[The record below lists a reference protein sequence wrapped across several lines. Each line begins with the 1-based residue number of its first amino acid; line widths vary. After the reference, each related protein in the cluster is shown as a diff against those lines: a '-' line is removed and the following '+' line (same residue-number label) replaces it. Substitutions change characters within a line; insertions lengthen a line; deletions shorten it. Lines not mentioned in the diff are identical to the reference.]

1 MKNETKQNHNAAR
14 IKKKAAELGAKTLL
28 FCKQNYLML
37 GYILASLIIEL
48 TGVAVTSGKFYMTAP
63 WLYFTFVAIFALI
76 SIYLPGHKSRYV
88 LFVVALAFNFCIDI
102 LFIVIFE
109 STGGTI
115 FDYAMITLRVDAMMI
130 VSGIPINFTYMFV
143 SAVVISLYCVLGHM
157 LKTRMPKPDREKITR
172 VVTSSLLAGVL
183 TANMLA
189 VYFTNYKNNANDLR
203 YKIYQQET
211 GTYSNQGIVGN
222 LYSELV
228 RGLFFSGIDL
238 GDVDEMNRFI
248 YSGVALPTA
257 MTGRAKD
264 FNVVTV
270 LCESFEWFT
279 FLYDAERYPNGF
291 ARVEKPT
298 DDGKPDKNGNADEP
312 PKEEQIAQVRAAL
325 RELYPNLYRF
335 YESDSTVIL
344 DNSHSL
350 EKTDISENKAIL
362 GNYPL
367 HEYINYSYPYNSVPY
382 SMPNI
387 MKNMFG
393 VESNSFH
400 DGTNTF
406 YNRNVH
412 HVNALGFESYTS
424 SENMNITSDES
435 GLGQNNLDSEMM
447 ESCKAEMFPTDRR
460 FNTFITTITMHG
472 PYAERKNLQE
482 YYDKL
487 DEYGLLPYT
496 EGDDELNALRYYCA
510 AGMDFDKA
518 IGTMLDYLDEN
529 GLADNTLITLYGD
542 HNAYYGGLSN
552 YVKNIYS
559 TSVPNYT
566 ELYRVPVMIKVG
578 NESLG
583 NPYVEKFTCV
593 ADIYPTILDLLGVAA
608 FTNLTYG
615 NSAFSYE
622 SSVLYSRAYDK
633 FLTDKI
639 YFNSLNNIIYKSADV
654 TEDYKKEIENKS
666 LALLDKISH
675 VNRIFAGDFFKGR
688 ESEFYDRLRHAQID

>member
-1 MKNETKQNHNAAR
+1 MKNESGQNTKIAR
-14 IKKKAAELGAKTLL
+14 VKKQAAEFGAKALL
-28 FCKQNYLML
+28 FCKRNYLML
-37 GYILASLIIEL
+37 GYIAASLLIEL
-48 TGVAVTSGKFYMTAP
+48 TGVAVTAGKFYMTAP
-63 WLYFTFVAIFALI
+63 WLYFTFVAIVALI
-76 SIYLPGHKSRYV
+76 SFYLPGHKSRYA
-88 LFVVALAFNFCIDI
+88 LFVSALALNFCIDI
-102 LFIVIFE
+102 LFIVIYE

-115 FDYAMITLRVDAMMI
+115 FDYAMINLRVDAMMI

-143 SAVVISLYCVLGHM
+143 SAIVIALYCVLGYM
-157 LKTRMPKPDREKITR
+157 LKSRMPKPDREKITR
-172 VVTSSLLAGVL
+172 VVTSSLLAGVF
-183 TANMLA
+183 TANILA
-189 VYFTNYKNNANDLR
+189 VYFTNYKYNTDDLR

-211 GTYSNQGIVGN
+211 GTYSNRGIVGN

-228 RGLFFSGIDL
+228 RGLFFSGIEV

-248 YSGVALPTA
+248 YANVAEPTP

-264 FNVVTV
+264 YNVVTV

-279 FLYDAERYPNGF
+279 FLYDADRYPEGF
-291 ARVEKPT
+291 ARVEKPS
-298 DDGKPDKNGNADEP
+298 DKPDGKDNTEELPI
-312 PKEEQIAQVRAAL
+312 EEQVAYVKAAL

-344 DNSHSL
+344 NNSHSL
-350 EKTDISENKAIL
+350 EKTDISENKAII

-367 HEYINYSYPYNSVPY
+367 HEYINYAYPENSVPY
-382 SMPNI
+382 SLPNI

-393 VESNSFH
+393 VQSNSFH
-400 DGTNTF
+400 DGTNIF

-412 HVNALGFESYTS
+412 HISALGFESYTS
-424 SENMNITSDES
+424 SESMDITLDDS

-447 ESCKAEMFPTDRR
+447 QSCKAEMFPTDRR

-482 YYDKL
+482 YYDRL
-487 DEYGLLPYT
+487 DAYGLLPYT

-518 IGTMLDYLDEN
+518 IGIMLDYLDGN
-529 GLADNTLITLYGD
+529 GLSDNTLITLYGD

-552 YVKNIYS
+552 YVKKIYS

-578 NESLG
+578 SESLG
-583 NPYVEKFTCV
+583 NPHVEKFTCV
-593 ADIYPTILDLLGVAA
+593 ADIYPTILDLLGVSV

-615 NSAFSYE
+615 TSAFSRD

-654 TEDYKKEIENKS
+654 TDAYKAEIETKS

-675 VNRIFAGDFFKGR
+675 VNRIFAGDFFNGR
-688 ESEFYDRLRHAQID
+688 ETEFYDRLRHAQID

>member
-1 MKNETKQNHNAAR
+1 MKDKTKQNAAVAR
-14 IKKKAAELGAKTLL
+14 AKKKAAEYGAKTLL
-28 FCKQNYLML
+28 FVKQNYLTF
-37 GYILASLIIEL
+37 GYIAAALLIEL

-63 WLYFTFVAIFALI
+63 WLYFTFVAIVALI
-76 SIYLPGHKSRYV
+76 SLYLPGHKSRYA
-88 LFVVALAFNFCIDI
+88 LFVTALALNFCIDI

-109 STGGTI
+109 STGGTV
-115 FDYAMITLRVDAMMI
+115 FDFAMIKLRADAMMI
-130 VSGIPINFTYMFV
+130 VAGIPINFTYMFV
-143 SAVVISLYCVLGHM
+143 TSVIIALYCVLGHM
-157 LKTRMPKPDREKITR
+157 FKTRMPKPNREKLTR
-172 VVTSSLLAGVL
+172 VVTSSLLAGVF
-183 TANMLA
+183 TANILA
-189 VYFTNYKNNANDLR
+189 VYFTNYKYNADDLH

-228 RGLFFSGIDL
+228 RGLFFSGIEV
-238 GDVDEMNRFI
+238 GDVNEMNQFV
-248 YSGVALPTA
+248 YSKLAMPTA
-257 MTGRAKD
+257 RTGIAKD
-264 FNVVTV
+264 FNVVTM

-291 ARVEKPT
+291 ARVEKQTDGDKPDPT
-298 DDGKPDKNGNADEP
+298 DESEP
-312 PKEEQIAQVRAAL
+312 PLDEQIAYVKAAL

-344 DNSHSL
+344 NNSHSL

-367 HEYINYSYPYNSVPY
+367 HEYINYSYPENSVPY
-382 SMPNI
+382 SLPNI

-393 VESNSFH
+393 VESHSFH

-424 SENMNITSDES
+424 SESMDITLDES
-435 GLGQNNLDSEMM
+435 GLGQNNLDSEMLQ
-447 ESCKAEMFPTDRR
+447 SCKAEMFPTDRR

-472 PYAERKNLQE
+472 PYVERKNLQP

-518 IGTMLDYLDEN
+518 IGIMLDYLDEN

-559 TSVPNYT
+559 TNVPDYT
-566 ELYRVPVMIKVG
+566 ELYRAPVMIKVG
-578 NESLG
+578 NESMG
-583 NPYVEKFTCV
+583 NAFIEKFTCV
-593 ADIYPTILDLLGVAA
+593 SDIYPTILDLLGVTA

-615 NSAFSYE
+615 TSAFSRD
-622 SSVLYSRAYDK
+622 SSVLYSRAYGK

-654 TEDYKKEIENKS
+654 TDAYIKEIETKS

-688 ESEFYDRLRHAQID
+688 ETEFYDRLRHAQID